1 LPFPAGSKPVAMP
14 VNYFPDDDPARA
26 PENRWRSH
34 GQLLYGNWIN
44 HIYQTTPYQLAAIG
58 A

>member
-1 LPFPAGSKPVAMP
+1 VKNGGPIALPLD
-14 VNYFPDDDPARA
+14 YFPDGDPMRA

-44 HIYQTTPYQLAAIG
+44 QIYQTTPFELDAIG
-58 A
+58 T

>member
-1 LPFPAGSKPVAMP
+1 VD
-14 VNYFPDDDPARA
+14 YFPGDDPARP

-44 HIYQTTPYQLAAIG
+44 AIYQTTPYDIERIG